1 MTQRTLLFLS
11 YVFILVMSG
20 AKAEPVRFD
29 DSLKNQAITD
39 QIKYLSANQNV
50 SLEQVIQS
58 ADWQDVQP
66 TRFLAQDETLWGRVE
81 LQYTGKASLDV
92 AMALIN
98 PSIEEVDFYLVDS
111 QGKLLVERP
120 EGDYREAL
128 SYSVNLN
135 RYFVQY
141 TFAEGQNLTLYFK
154 VTDFDYLTFSI
165 ELWQSTHFFNNEE
178 NRVAFVGMFIGA
190 FALLSFIYLVSFVV
204 FRRKIRL
211 WFAAIN
217 LLFLLLFSN
226 FEGII
231 QNILGTY
238 YNLVLV
244 TSLLGSGLIICSA
257 KLSAFFIRSAP
268 KLMMQLPIFAGV
280 LMALTSFVFS
290 GYWQSIILIAI
301 CSVAATNLLIR
312 SSLYSDKSLKYSNTL
327 YRIGWLTMLAPAG
340 TVALLYVCGNMV
352 SKQAILWFY
361 FVILFGA
368 LILAFAI
375 EEHEKALASKERKRH
390 TSTIADLKQFYTI
403 FRNSVEGLY
412 TSNLDGKLISLN
424 PAMAKLFGYEDE
436 QDMLNT
442 LPDTRKLYA
451 NLKDRQ
457 LLIDTVITEGHAMDM
472 EFEGVKKDGTHFWFS
487 ISVQFTNDGNEKL
500 FTGSII
506 DISDRKKIQDNL
518 EFLANHDSLT
528 GLYNRRAFERHMN
541 NCLNA
546 AMSNRSSVDLLYL
559 DLDQFKVVNDTCGH
573 KAGDIL
579 LARLTKKLEKVVD
592 GKGMLAR
599 LGGDEFGVLIEGQDS
614 AQTLAVANELL
625 DTVKSFEFYWDQRLF
640 TIGVSIGMVTFD
652 QNIESLEHMLSMA
665 DAACYMSKEQGR
677 NQIHVYSD
685 QDEDIKRYENE
696 IGWVSQIKSALEQ
709 NKFAL
714 YYQHYLQLSG
724 DDEGYHYEVLLRLI
738 DDSGRAISPGVFLPA
753 AERFDLAGQIDQ
765 WVVQNTFQWLSAHP
779 EHLAKLTHCN
789 INLSGYTV
797 SDKDAKAFIMNCFDR
812 FNIPFNKICFEITES
827 MAIIKIEE
835 AIQFISE
842 FKQKG
847 CRFALDD
854 FGSGFSS
861 YGYLKKLPVDFLK
874 IDGSFVKDIVN
885 DKIDSALVTS
895 INDVAKVFGMNT
907 VAEFV
912 EDDDTINHLNHIGID
927 YAQGYAISKPKPLA
941 DFEPYLNNKRN
952 TNPEGVLP
960 V

>member
-1 MTQRTLLFLS
+1 MHR
-11 YVFILVMSG
+11 ILVVLCYLCIVATNAAH
-20 AKAEPVRFD
+20 AKPVQFD
-29 DSLKNQAITD
+29 ETLKGRTITEQVEYLITEKSTPLDQVNQASSWTP
-39 QIKYLSANQNV
+39 S
-50 SLEQVIQS
+50 
-58 ADWQDVQP
+58 QP
-66 TRFLAQDETLWGRVE
+66 ARFLETNQALWGRVE
-81 LQYTGKASLDV
+81 AKNTGQHTLDIIF
-92 AMALIN
+92 ALVN
-98 PSIEEVDFYLVDS
+98 PSIEEVDFYLVDQ
-111 QGKLLVERP
+111 QGDILFEQA
-120 EGDYREAL
+120 EGDYREPL
-128 SYSVNLN
+128 SYNVNLN
-135 RYFVQY
+135 RYFAGLQF
-141 TFAEGQNLTLYFK
+141 TPNQTITLYFK
-154 VTDFDYLTFSI
+154 VVDLDYLTFSV
-165 ELWQSTHFFNNEE
+165 ELWQDEDYFNNEE
-178 NRVAFVGMFIGA
+178 NRVAFVGIFIGA
-190 FALLSFIYLVSFVV
+190 FALLSFIYFVSYVI
-204 FRRKIRL
+204 FRRNIRL
-211 WFAAIN
+211 WFASIN

-238 YNLVLV
+238 FDLVLV
-244 TSLLGSGLIICSA
+244 TSILGAGLTICSS
-257 KLSAFFIRSAP
+257 KLSAYFIRSAP
-268 KLMMQLPIFAGV
+268 NIMIQLPYAAGL
-280 LMALTSFVFS
+280 LMIITAFIFS
-290 GYWQSIILIAI
+290 GYWQSIILITFWTIAGL
-301 CSVAATNLLIR
+301 NLLLR
-312 SSLYSDKSLKYSNTL
+312 SSIYRDRSLKFSNTL
-327 YRIGWLTMLAPAG
+327 YRIGWLTMLTPAG
-340 TVALLYVCGNMV
+340 TMALLYISGYMV
-352 SKQAILWFY
+352 SKQVVLWFY
-361 FVILFGA
+361 FVILLGG
-368 LILAFAI
+368 LVLAAAI
-375 EEHEKALASKERKRH
+375 EEHEKELASKERIRH
-390 TSTIADLKQFYTI
+390 TNTIASLKQFYTI

-412 TSNLDGKLISLN
+412 TSNLDGKLVSLN
-424 PAMAKLFGYEDE
+424 PAMANLFGYENE
-436 QDMLNT
+436 QDMLDT

-451 NLKDRQ
+451 NIEDRQ
-457 LLIDTVITEGHAMDM
+457 LLIDTVVKDGHAMDM
-472 EFEGVKKDGTHFWFS
+472 EFQGVKKDGSRFWFA
-487 ISVQFTNDGNEKL
+487 ISVQFIEEGNEKL

-528 GLYNRRAFERHMN
+528 GLYNRRAFERHMTN
-541 NCLNA
+541 SLNA
-546 AMSNRSSVDLLYL
+546 AMSNRTPVDLLYL

-599 LGGDEFGVLIEGQDS
+599 LGGDEFGVLIEGNDTE
-614 AQTLAVANELL
+614 QTQAIANELL

-640 TIGVSIGMVTFD
+640 TIGVSIGMVAFD
-652 QNIESLEHMLSMA
+652 QNVESLEHMLSMA

-696 IGWVSQIKSALEQ
+696 IGWVNQIKSALEQ

-738 DDSGRAISPGVFLPA
+738 DDSGRVISPGVFLPA

-765 WVVQNTFQWLSAHP
+765 WVVQHTFEWLSLHP
-779 EHLAKLTHCN
+779 EHLANLTHCN

-797 SDKDAKAFIMNCFDR
+797 SDKEAKAFIMNCFDR

-827 MAIIKIEE
+827 MAIVKIEE
-835 AIQFISE
+835 AIHFINE

-847 CRFALDD
+847 CHFALDD

-874 IDGSFVKDIVN
+874 IDGSFVRDILN
-885 DKIDSALVTS
+885 DKVDSALVTS
-895 INDVAKVFGMNT
+895 INDVAKVFGMHT

-912 EDDDTINHLNHIGID
+912 EDEDTIKHLNHIGID

-941 DFEPYLNNKRN
+941 NFEPYLDKITD